1 MSGISRSGPVAWL
14 LAAFLVLSVAAAARD
29 SAAQDAAKRV
39 FILQSYNPEYVWT
52 QNINQ
57 GIRDALAG
65 LLVDYEYFYMDAKR
79 QPNPERLRSAGEEA
93 LHRIWQWA
101 PQVVVSV
108 DDAAQALVV
117 APHLKGL
124 ANPQVVFCGVNAPLS
139 RYGFPAANVSGVRE
153 RWHYREG
160 FALLKRIVPTLRS
173 VAFLVEESESGRF
186 VLDDLREEE
195 LRGGAYALEV
205 AGAEAVKT
213 FQEWQRLI
221 RRYQTLADALALGLY
236 NTLVDEGTGQVV
248 SPDAVMAWTN
258 SVNTKPTLG
267 FSDIAKNHG
276 LLCGVLESGHE
287 QGFLAGSMVR
297 EILTRGVA
305 AGSLPVVINVQGVV
319 LVNLKTAERLGAR
332 VPYEIIEAAGTVL
345 Q

>member
-1 MSGISRSGPVAWL
+1 MAWTTLLL
-14 LAAFLVLSVAAAARD
+14 LALSSLAAAGDALARD
-29 SAAQDAAKRV
+29 PAPRV

-65 LLVDYEYFYMDAKR
+65 LLVDYEYFYLDAKR
-79 QPNPERLRSAGEEA
+79 QPDPKRLQSAGEEA
-93 LHRIWQWA
+93 LRRIRQWA

-124 ANPQVVFCGVNAPLS
+124 ASPQVVFCGVNAPLS
-139 RYGFPAANVSGVRE
+139 LYGFPATNVSGVRE

-160 FALLKRIVPTLRS
+160 FALLKRIAPSLRR
-173 VAFLVEESESGRF
+173 VTFLVEESESGRF
-186 VLDDLREEE
+186 VLEDLREEE
-195 LRGGAYALEV
+195 RRGGPFALEL
-205 AGAEAVKT
+205 AEASTVKT

-221 RRYQTLADALALGLY
+221 LRRQSPADALALGLY
-236 NTLVDEGTGQVV
+236 NTLKDEATGRVV
-248 SPDAVMAWTN
+248 SPDDVMAWTN
-258 SVNTKPTLG
+258 SANTRTTLG
-267 FSDIAKNHG
+267 FSDIAKDHG

-287 QGFLAGSMVR
+287 QGFLAGSLARTV
-297 EILTRGVA
+297 LTQGVA
-305 AGSLPVVINVQGVV
+305 AGSLPVEINVRGVV
-319 LVNLKTAERLGAR
+319 LVNLKTAARLGIK
-332 VPYEIIEAAGTVL
+332 VPYEIIEAAGVVL